1 MQICIEGYNPGNTI
15 TMFVKASDTIDD
27 LHARLVV
34 MGFGPQR
41 IAQRL
46 DGHRTLGELNIQ
58 AESNLHLVFPDP
70 RVSQRLSEDQLL
82 EWRRRLYPE
91 PIGLEVVVDLE
102 GGVKFHINIQ
112 PDALVYTLKL
122 KIQEQDFVH
131 RGSKHEPP
139 SVGIKPE
146 QQRLFIGQTSLNV
159 NRTFESYGI
168 VGGTVIRCLRFQGAG
183 EATRVE
189 VEGDNVIVQ

>member
-1 MQICIEGYNPGNTI
+1 MSAKT
-15 TMFVKASDTIDD
+15 SDTIDD
-27 LHARLVV
+27 IQAKLAV

-46 DGHRTLGELNIQ
+46 DGHRTLGELNIR
-58 AESNLHLVFPDP
+58 AESKLHLVFPDP
-70 RVSQRLSEDQLL
+70 RESQRLSEDQLR
-82 EWRRRLYPE
+82 EWRRLYPE
-91 PIGLEVVVDLE
+91 PIDLEVVVDLE
-102 GGVKFHINIQ
+102 GGGKFYINIQ
-112 PDALVYTLKL
+112 PDAFVYTLKL
-122 KIQEQDFVH
+122 KIQEQDFIH

-146 QQRLFIGQTSLNV
+146 QQRLFIGQTPLAV
-159 NRTFESYGI
+159 TRTLAFYGI